1 MADEHHKGE
10 VTARRQLLSPQQLEA
25 ILRYDTC
32 TIANAIES
40 FGVRLR
46 NEGFTRPGLNCVTG
60 SEQRI
65 LGYAA
70 TFKVRSSDPPVIGG
84 KFQERTDWWCEIE
97 QLQHPAI
104 AVFQNLDQE
113 FGAGSC
119 VGNVHAAILK
129 AFGCCG
135 IVTDGAIRD
144 VAGIRELGIPAFAAS
159 LTVSHSYMH
168 IVDFGAP
175 VEIFGLS
182 VRQGDLLYADCHG
195 VLAIPLEI
203 AAELPDAAARV
214 RRKEKNIID
223 VCRSADFSSA
233 KLLQAIRENDQCK

>member
-1 MADEHHKGE
+1 MADEHGLGG
-10 VTARRQLLSPQQLEA
+10 VTAQRQLLNPQQREA
-25 ILRYDTC
+25 ILRFDTC

-40 FGVRLR
+40 FGIRLR
-46 NEGFTRPGLNCVTG
+46 NEGFSRPGLNCVTG

-70 TFKVRSSDPPVIGG
+70 TFQVRSSEPPVIGG
-84 KFQERTDWWCEIE
+84 KFQERTDWWGEIE
-97 QLQHPAI
+97 QLPHPAI
-104 AVFQNLDQE
+104 AVFQNLDKE
-113 FGAGSC
+113 SGTGAC
-119 VGNVHAAILK
+119 VGSVHAAILK
-129 AFGCCG
+129 AFGCYG
-135 IVTDGAIRD
+135 IITNGSIRD
-144 VAGIRELGIPAFAAS
+144 VSGIRELGIPAYAES

-195 VLAIPLEI
+195 VLAIPIEI

-214 RRKEKNIID
+214 RQKEKNIID
-223 VCRSADFSSA
+223 VCQSADFSSA